1 MHVGGFSLSQFNV
14 NERPIRE
21 EHSTGALGGSEGG
34 DDGGGEGG
42 GDGGGDGGGGDGGGG
57 NGGLLGG
64 GDGGGGDG
72 GGGDGGGGLG
82 GGDEG
87 GDGGGG
93 LGGADGVSGGTN
105 RPLKSVT
112 LRGVSIVELNPN
124 WMRSSGCN
132 KYVLNSSSKRRVAK
146 TLAPK
151 LPPTTSRVT
160 SPSRVLPTS

>member
-1 MHVGGFSLSQFNV
+1 MHVGGFSLSQFDV

-21 EHSTGALGGSEGG
+21 EHATGALGGNEGG
-34 DDGGGEGG
+34 DDGGGEGS
-42 GDGGGDGGGGDGGGG
+42 
-57 NGGLLGG
+57 GL
-64 GDGGGGDG
+64 
-72 GGGDGGGGLG
+72 LG

-124 WMRSSGCN
+124 WMRSPGCN